1 MDIQSVLNSNFEHN
15 LNGNL
20 DFVTILLRLTLSA
33 FFGYYISKVSQLF
46 SLHKKSD
53 PSILQAQFL
62 LTFTSTATILVV
74 GQNIA
79 YAIGLFGALS
89 FIRFRTILREPRDT
103 VLFFFS
109 ATAGIALGAGQIL
122 LTSISSF
129 FLTFILYI
137 LKKHIN
143 TNSHYFYLK
152 LYILENKD
160 FPKIFSYFQAHGTK
174 FEIYS
179 LTYHKKSLVLRIY
192 LGFDEILFS
201 VEELKIEFPDIIRGY
216 SIHEDNE

>member
-1 MDIQSVLNSNFEHN
+1 MDIQSVLNSSFEHN
-15 LNGNL
+15 LKENL
-20 DFVTILLRLTLSA
+20 DFITILLRLTLSA

-46 SLHKKSD
+46 SLQKKSE

-122 LTSISSF
+122 LTSISSI

-143 TNSHYFYLK
+143 TNSHYYYLK
-152 LYILENKD
+152 FYVLENTD
-160 FPKIFSYFQAHGTK
+160 FPKIFSYFQAHGIK
-174 FEIYS
+174 VEIYS
-179 LTYHKKSLVLRIY
+179 LTHHKKSCVLRIY
-192 LGFDEILFS
+192 LSFDEILFS

-216 SIHEDNE
+216 SIHEDKE

>member
-1 MDIQSVLNSNFEHN
+1 MDIQSVLNSSFEHN
-15 LNGNL
+15 LKENL

-33 FFGYYISKVSQLF
+33 FFGYYISKVSQIF
-46 SLHKKSD
+46 SLQKKSE

-129 FLTFILYI
+129 FLTLILYI
-137 LKKHIN
+137 LKKHIS
-143 TNSHYFYLK
+143 TNSQYYYLK
-152 LYILENKD
+152 LHLLENTD
-160 FPKIFSYFQAHGTK
+160 FPKIFTYFQARGIK
-174 FEIYS
+174 LEVVSFI
-179 LTYHKKSLVLRIY
+179 YHKKSLVLRIY

-201 VEELKIEFPDIIRGY
+201 VEELKIEFPDRIRGY
-216 SIHEDNE
+216 SIHEDKE